1 MVPLEMITTVHP
13 NCSLFKLIY
22 KSSNTDWKCSLSHE
36 EELSYQ
42 EAHFSPGVPIL
53 YPIIPRGLGKSTTCL
68 DKGHGNGRE
77 NGFSEL
83 MFQEE
88 QEILPT
94 DLYEMAAGR
103 KIMPAPF

>member
-1 MVPLEMITTVHP
+1 MKRSYPTRKYTFPLVFP
-13 NCSLFKLIY
+13 
-22 KSSNTDWKCSLSHE
+22 
-36 EELSYQ
+36 
-42 EAHFSPGVPIL
+42 FSTPSFPVGE
-53 YPIIPRGLGKSTTCL
+53 GKSTTCL

-103 KIMPAPF
+103 KIMPSSFSKFCFSGAVIMLIR